1 MPLNKIVK
9 TELIKI
15 AVNPD
20 GYPDESLPEIAFA
33 GRSNVGKSSL
43 LNSVMNRKDLART
56 SSKPGKT
63 RTINFYEINNE
74 IRLVD
79 LPGYGYAIA
88 SRKEMDNWKKY
99 IETYFRERNNLV
111 AIVQVVDI
119 RHKPSKDDI
128 IMNDFIK
135 ASGLKSMVVATKGD
149 KIAKGRYQQ
158 AIKEIRTSLNTKDEI
173 LVFSSL
179 NKYGVESV
187 RYKLWEVAYGED

>member
-20 GYPDESLPEIAFA
+20 GYPDETLPEIAFA

-88 SRKEMDNWKKY
+88 SQKEMDNWKKY
-99 IETYFRERNNLV
+99 IETYFQERKNLV
-111 AIVQVVDI
+111 GIVQVVDI

-135 ASGLKSMVVATKGD
+135 LSGLKSMVVATKGD
-149 KIAKGRYQQ
+149 KIAKGKYQQ
-158 AIKEIRTSLNTKDEI
+158 AIKEIRTTLNTKDEI
-173 LVFSSL
+173 LAFSSL

-187 RYKLWEVAYGED
+187 RNKLWEVAYGED

>member
-20 GYPDESLPEIAFA
+20 GYPDETLPEIAFA

-88 SRKEMDNWKKY
+88 SQKEMDNWKKY
-99 IETYFRERNNLV
+99 IETYFHERKNLV
-111 AIVQVVDI
+111 GIVQVVDI

-135 ASGLKSMVVATKGD
+135 LSGLKSMVVATKGD
-149 KIAKGRYQQ
+149 KISKGKYQQ
-158 AIKEIRTSLNTKDEI
+158 AIKEIRTTLNTKDEI
-173 LVFSSL
+173 LAFSSL

-187 RYKLWEVAYGED
+187 RNKLWEVAYGED